1 MTLGCA
7 MEARYNS
14 GRLIL
19 ITASI
24 KKKRFRGKA
33 FRKSLSLSVK
43 YFPET
48 LVKMSGFYF
57 GSVYCEMLLMNH
69 CAREYR

>member
-1 MTLGCA
+1 MTLGCVL
-7 MEARYNS
+7 EACYNS

-24 KKKRFRGKA
+24 KKQIRGKA

-43 YFPET
+43 YFPES
-48 LVKMSGFYF
+48 LVKMSGFLF
-57 GSVYCEMLLMNH
+57 WKRLL
-69 CAREYR
+69 